1 MKEINKTRAEKI
13 KEYKK
18 LYNVPEF
25 INPDEYHLWL
35 ETPEGKAYVKALEA
49 IREEVKGRGG
59 LRAGAG
65 RKKLYPESVPLNK
78 RISKDSVIIM
88 KEFAKEKKI
97 SEAEALDRL
106 LKCAGKH
113 LQEA

>member
-1 MKEINKTRAEKI
+1 MKKTNKIRAEKI

-18 LYNVPEF
+18 LNNVPEF
-25 INPDEYHLWL
+25 NNPEEYHAWL
-35 ETPEGKAYVKALEA
+35 ETSEGKAYIKALEV
-49 IREEVKGRGG
+49 IRSDVKLRGG
-59 LRAGAG
+59 ARVGAG
-65 RKKLYPESVPLNK
+65 RKKLYPESVAINK

-88 KEFAKEKKI
+88 KEFAKAKKI